1 MDDFLRLFLIK
12 GYLTNLFKGDFTN
25 LVKEDHTNL
34 LNGELD
40 SGKSH

>member
-1 MDDFLRLFLIK
+1 MDDFLRLYLIK
-12 GYLTNLFKGDFTN
+12 GYLTNLFKEDFTN
-25 LVKEDHTNL
+25 LVKGDHTNL

>member
-1 MDDFLRLFLIK
+1 MDDFLRLYLIK

>member
-1 MDDFLRLFLIK
+1 MDDFLRLYLIK
-12 GYLTNLFKGDFTN
+12 GYLTILFKGDFTN

>member
-1 MDDFLRLFLIK
+1 MDDFLRVYLIK

-25 LVKEDHTNL
+25 LVKGDHTNL

>member
-1 MDDFLRLFLIK
+1 MDDFLRLYLIK

-25 LVKEDHTNL
+25 LVKGDHTNL

-40 SGKSH
+40 SGISH

>member
-1 MDDFLRLFLIK
+1 MDDFLRLYLIK

-25 LVKEDHTNL
+25 LVKGDHTNL
-34 LNGELD
+34 LSGELD

>member
-1 MDDFLRLFLIK
+1 MNDFLRLYLIK

-25 LVKEDHTNL
+25 LVKGDHTNL

>member
-1 MDDFLRLFLIK
+1 MDDFLRLYLIK

-25 LVKEDHTNL
+25 LVKGDHTNL